1 MAQTYTYPFDPTGAL
16 TSNAVANER
25 HVLSPPAWKDFYF
38 IVPKQAPYFRDSL
51 RVIHRPSGKLLVEGK
66 DYHCTHYF
74 HAASH
79 GVARRVYGSITM
91 LDKTLTGVL
100 EISYQTIGGDWILDA
115 SADLTRLT
123 NTQTNPRITTWEEVV
138 DVPYQFPPIDH
149 QWDLED
155 LKGVEAILPILE
167 DMSAAIREA
176 AGGNFAQHIADK
188 NNPHSVTKDQVGLDQ
203 VQNFPLANIAEAQS
217 GTLNTRYMT
226 PVRTKNF
233 VDSYLIPI
241 LDAHKNDL
249 NNPHGTTKA
258 QVGLGSVQ
266 NFAIATQ
273 AEAEAGS
280 VANKYMT
287 PLQTKQAIAVL
298 ATQGLS
304 NHLADVNNPHSTT
317 KAQVGLGSV
326 DNFPVASI
334 AEAQAA
340 SRNDRYMT
348 PLMTATQIQVLVKDS
363 MDLHLNATNNPHL
376 TTKAQVGL
384 GNVPN
389 YTVATQAEAEAG
401 LITTAF
407 MTPLMTRK
415 AIEAIAV
422 GSVGAHLAD
431 TNNPHATTKAQVG
444 LSVVQ
449 NYSIASTV
457 EATLGESNIRYM
469 TPLLVKAAIDAQVG
483 GGIGNHISDI
493 NNPHQV
499 TASQVGTYSSG
510 VLDGKFNAKLDKL
523 AQAADSAALEGH
535 TYADVLNTAKA
546 QGTVNSDK
554 LENQTLAQ
562 VLASAKAQT
571 ADNAAKLGGKT
582 AEEIGDSLIASLPY
596 TKQLRVPDFTL
607 AADAT
612 YKWVPLFM
620 ASPVQEVD
628 LEDINIMF
636 NGLTLADGQG
646 VTGLIGINPTD
657 LGASVTVLSGNA
669 TALELCYTNVGGVF
683 RVWYKTNA
691 EFASTT
697 LTVVAGKSFITTEAG
712 AQPLTAAPAASV
724 VIPVV
729 GLATDAE
736 HQASLTALKTSFD
749 ALNTTLV
756 AFG

>member
-1 MAQTYTYPFDPTGAL
+1 MATTYTYPFDPTGAA
-16 TSNAVANER
+16 TTNAVANEQ

-38 IVPKQAPYFRDSL
+38 IVPKFAPYFRDTL

-100 EISYQTIGGDWILDA
+100 EISYQTIGGDWVLDA

-167 DMSAAIREA
+167 EMTEAIRASGGSEFA
-176 AGGNFAQHIADK
+176 AHIADK
-188 NNPHSVTKDQVGLDQ
+188 ANPHSVTKDQVGLDQ
-203 VQNFPLANIAEAQS
+203 VQNLPIANIAEAQA

-233 VDSYLIPI
+233 VDSYLIPL
-241 LDAHKNDL
+241 LDTHKADL
-249 NNPHGTTKA
+249 NNPHGVTKA
-258 QVGLGSVQ
+258 QVGLSTVQ
-266 NFAIATQ
+266 NFGIATQ
-273 AEAEAGS
+273 AEAEAGT

-298 ATQGLS
+298 ATSGLQT
-304 NHLADVNNPHSTT
+304 HLLDTNNPHSTT

-326 DNFPVASI
+326 ENLPLASI
-334 AEAQAA
+334 AEAEAA

-348 PLMTATQIQVLVKDS
+348 PLMTAKQIQVLVKDS
-363 MDLHLNATNNPHL
+363 MDLHINATNNPHL
-376 TTKAQVGL
+376 TTKSQVGL
-384 GNVPN
+384 GSVQN
-389 YTVATQAEAEAG
+389 YALATQAEAEAG
-401 LITTAF
+401 LINTAY
-407 MTPLMTRK
+407 MTPVMTRK
-415 AIEAIAV
+415 AIEAIAI
-422 GSVGAHLAD
+422 GSVGAHSAD
-431 TNNPHATTKAQVG
+431 NNNPHAVTKAQVG
-444 LSVVQ
+444 LGSVQ
-449 NYSIASTV
+449 NYSVANQT
-457 EATLGESNIRYM
+457 EAELGTSNIRYM

-483 GGIGNHISDI
+483 SGVGDHVNDI

-499 TASQVGTYSSG
+499 TAAQVGTYSSS
-510 VLDGKFNAKLDKL
+510 VLDGKFDTKLDKL
-523 AQAADSAALEGH
+523 SQAADSGHLEGH
-535 TYADVLNTAKA
+535 TYDDVLAA
-546 QGTVNSDK
+546 ARSQGTVNSDK
-554 LENQTLAQ
+554 LENQSLAQ
-562 VLASAKAQT
+562 VLAAAKAQT
-571 ADNAAKLGGKT
+571 ASNSDKLGGKT
-582 AEEIGDSLIASLPY
+582 AAEIGTELVASLPY
-596 TKQLRVPDFTL
+596 TKQLRVPDFEL

-612 YKWVPLFM
+612 FKWVPLFK
-620 ASPVQEVD
+620 ASPVMEVD
-628 LEDINIMF
+628 LDDIGIMF
-636 NGLTLADGQG
+636 NGLASANGQSI
-646 VTGLIGINPTD
+646 TGLIDINPTD
-657 LGASVTVLSGNA
+657 LGSSVTVLSGNA

-683 RVWYKTNA
+683 RVWYKTNT

-697 LTVVAGKSFITTEAG
+697 LTVISGKSFVEVDPA
-712 AQPLTAAPAASV
+712 AVVLTAAPAASV

-729 GLATDAE
+729 GQTTDAE
-736 HQASLTALKTSFD
+736 HQATLTALKTSFD
-749 ALNTTLV
+749 TLNTTLA

>member
-1 MAQTYTYPFDPTGAL
+1 MAQTYTYPFDPTGSA

-51 RVIHRPSGKLLVEGK
+51 RVIHRPSGKLLVEGV

-149 QWDLED
+149 EWNLED

-167 DMSAAIREA
+167 EMTEAIRTASGSEFA
-176 AGGNFAQHIADK
+176 AHVADK
-188 NNPHSVTKDQVGLDQ
+188 NNPHSVTKAQVGLDQ
-203 VQNFPLANIAEAQS
+203 VQNFPFANIAEAQA

-233 VDSYLIPI
+233 VDAYLIPI
-241 LDAHKNDL
+241 IDAHKGDL
-249 NNPHGTTKA
+249 NNPHGVTKT
-258 QVGLGSVQ
+258 QVGLSAVQ
-266 NFAIATQ
+266 NYGIATQ
-273 AEAEAGS
+273 AEAEAGTVS
-280 VANKYMT
+280 NKYMT

-298 ATQGLS
+298 ATTGLTTHVANVS
-304 NHLADVNNPHSTT
+304 NPHAVT

-326 DNFPVASI
+326 ENLPLASI
-334 AEAQAA
+334 AEAEAA

-348 PLMTATQIQVLVKDS
+348 PLMTAKQIQVLVKDS
-363 MDLHLNATNNPHL
+363 MDLHINATNNPHL

-384 GNVPN
+384 GSVQN
-389 YTVATQAEAEAG
+389 YALATQAEAEAG
-401 LITTAF
+401 LIATAY

-415 AIEAIAV
+415 AIEAIAT
-422 GSVGAHLAD
+422 GSIGAHLAD
-431 TNNPHATTKAQVG
+431 SANPHATTKAQVG
-444 LSVVQ
+444 LGSVQ
-449 NYSIASTV
+449 NYSVANTV
-457 EATLGESNIRYM
+457 EAQLGESNIRYM

-483 GGIGNHISDI
+483 GGINSHITAVD
-493 NNPHQV
+493 NPHQV
-499 TASQVGTYSSG
+499 TAAQVGTYTSA
-510 VLDGKFNAKLDKL
+510 VLDDKFDAKLDKL
-523 AQAADSAALEGH
+523 SQAADAARLEGH
-535 TYADVLNTAKA
+535 SYADVLDAAKA

-562 VLASAKAQT
+562 VLAAAQAQT
-571 ADNAAKLGGKT
+571 AANSDKLGGKT
-582 AEEIGDSLIASLPY
+582 ATEIGNELVASLPY
-596 TKQLRVPDFTL
+596 TKQLRVQDFTL
-607 AADAT
+607 VADASF
-612 YKWVPLFM
+612 KWVPLFK
-620 ASPVQEVD
+620 ASPVLDVD
-628 LEDINIMF
+628 IDDIQVMF
-636 NGLTLADGQG
+636 NGLVSAAGQG
-646 VTGLIGINPTD
+646 ITGMIGINPTD
-657 LGASVTVLSGNA
+657 LGASVNILSGNA
-669 TALELCYTNVGGVF
+669 TALELCYTNVGGVIS
-683 RVWYKTNA
+683 VWYKTNA

-697 LTVVAGKSFITTEAG
+697 LTVVSGKSFIAIDP
-712 AQPLTAAPAASV
+712 AAVVLTAAPVGSV

-729 GLATDAE
+729 GVATDAE
-736 HQASLTALKTSFD
+736 HQATLTALQASFD
-749 ALNTTLV
+749 TMNTTLA